1 MGVTR
6 TTMVAEVIKST
17 VVTTVDTTM
26 GVAAV
31 AIVTLDGNLD
41 RLHNLKRNLLGD
53 VHWNLDGLHVLEG
66 FGVGN
71 QLDDRDLDG
80 DLDGVG
86 LGDQLDLGGDGWV
99 GDLSVGLGVH

>member
-41 RLHNLKRNLLGD
+41 RLHNLKTFQALIN
-53 VHWNLDGLHVLEG
+53 HNKKEHY
-66 FGVGN
+66 N
-71 QLDDRDLDG
+71 IH
-80 DLDGVG
+80 
-86 LGDQLDLGGDGWV
+86 
-99 GDLSVGLGVH
+99 SNK